1 MQWTR
6 SKDGLG
12 GVLRKLLT
20 QRELAEQQ
28 YGSWQ
33 QDTRSHQGLDK
44 RIVQHM
50 LLAEIPHASRLEDWL
65 ESHPTV
71 PERIRRIY
79 GRDMRPL
86 PLPFNTVPQA
96 R

>member
-1 MQWTR
+1 
-6 SKDGLG
+6 
-12 GVLRKLLT
+12 T
-20 QRELAEQQ
+20 QRALAQQQ

-33 QDTRSHQGLDK
+33 ADARSHAGLDH

-50 LLAEIPHASRLEDWL
+50 LLAETPHASRLEDWL

-86 PLPFNTVPQA
+86 PLPFNTLPQG